1 MRKFAFF
8 VLLCAL
14 FAPLNAQ
21 RMVKY
26 ITFYPIPYGSHDRLD
41 VKNTAII
48 SGRDG
53 GKSEVAGR
61 LTVPGA
67 ITLDGILRLKETGGS
82 NVTTTGAIRSGDV
95 NTVMAYG
102 RADLIGPSNTVEALD
117 NNVDYAYVAEET
129 SVNSNVKIGSYA
141 LTNLAGGCAS
151 TPNWCP
157 LRLKGSEE
165 CKYYL
170 TCGSCNEASN
180 GCDAPD
186 LPECEFGP
194 WQIGP
199 ANIQD
204 TCGDSQREGCIQT
217 HACGTENFPCTA
229 LREAVSASIPAT
241 FNCGRGDTPSAY
253 CYTGSKQCTD
263 ANLTWFCGQH
273 DGAKRMI
280 INGTYYAVEICSF
293 SNVSDATFWCRENPS
308 KPGCILYG
316 NAASA
321 AGTQAC
327 YSSYTIYSSSSASC
341 HTATANVGG
350 YICQGGTGDTSTMY
364 YRVCGG

>member
-21 RMVKY
+21 KMLKY
-26 ITFYPIPYGSHDRLD
+26 ITFYPIPYGNHDRLN
-41 VKNTAII
+41 VTNTAII

-53 GKSEVAGR
+53 GESEIAGR
-61 LTVPGA
+61 LTVPGSVD
-67 ITLDGILRLKETGGS
+67 LNGVLRFSKTGGNNIS
-82 NVTTTGAIRSGDV
+82 ANKIRSGDV
-95 NTVMAYG
+95 DTPMSYG
-102 RADLIGPSNTVEALD
+102 RADLAGPSNTIEASDSVLE
-117 NNVDYAYVAEET
+117 YAYASEGT
-129 SVNSNVKIGSYA
+129 SVNSNAKIGSYA
-141 LTNLAGGCAS
+141 LTNLVGGCS
-151 TPNWCP
+151 SNPNWCP

-204 TCGDSQREGCIQT
+204 TCGASQREGCIQT
-217 HACGTENFPCTA
+217 HPCGADGFPCTA
-229 LREAVSASIPAT
+229 LREAVSASISTT
-241 FNCGRGDTPSAY
+241 FNCGRGVSTSAY
-253 CYTGSKQCTD
+253 CYTGSNQCTD
-263 ANLTWFCGQH
+263 ANLTYLCQQH
-273 DGAKRMI
+273 DGAQRMI
-280 INGTYYAVEICSF
+280 INGTYYTVEKCNF

-308 KPGCILYG
+308 KPGCIVDG
-316 NAASA
+316 NATST

-327 YSSYTIYSSSSASC
+327 YSSYTIYSPSSASC
-341 HTATANVGG
+341 HTATANIGG
-350 YICQGGTGDTSTMY
+350 YICQGGAGDTSTMY